1 MKDANIEL
9 YRDANS
15 DLYNV
20 KLWLYDMILSLMDI
34 ENPTTT
40 QLDMLNQAV
49 NWEQK
54 LDELDALFSYYAC
67 YSPEMEDDD
76 E

>member
-54 LDELDALFSYYAC
+54 LDELDALFGYYAC
-67 YSPEMEDDD
+67 YSPEMEDND